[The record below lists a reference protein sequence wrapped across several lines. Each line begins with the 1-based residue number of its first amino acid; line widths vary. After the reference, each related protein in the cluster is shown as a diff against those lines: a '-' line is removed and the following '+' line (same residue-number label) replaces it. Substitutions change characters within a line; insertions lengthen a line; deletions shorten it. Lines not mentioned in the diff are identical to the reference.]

1 MKRKDFRHFQ
11 SSVRFR
17 TLSSILMMVL
27 LVGALTLIEF
37 YYLDDVYLFLEKRNL
52 VGLSEEIAQYTE
64 MDDEAKK
71 ALSDIESKNN
81 VYIEIY
87 HPRSELIY
95 TTETNDAVFEPVGK
109 KKSSSE
115 MKPRIMKILT
125 HEETDDWSYFE
136 TRREYYTTASY
147 IVYGTTLESD
157 LSIVIYASLD
167 TINANARSAFWV
179 FFLAEISLFAIVLIV
194 FLIHFFTVS
203 RPIDQISQVT
213 KGIAQMD
220 FNQVCPSY
228 RITELNELSEHINSL
243 SASLDLTLRTL
254 KRRNAQLEDDIE
266 KEKKSMEA
274 RKEFIASASHELKT
288 PLAVIQGYAE
298 GLKYGVY
305 KNKEDACYDIILEEA
320 QKMNALVLELLETS
334 RMTAGAWQPHYE
346 TMALREKVDTT
357 FDQMKTIFIKNAI
370 TAENIIDP
378 SYVSYAD
385 PTLFD
390 RVFSNYL
397 SNAISHCAGEKKIEV
412 SAKIVDGCYRVSV
425 FNTGT
430 PIAEADLEHI
440 WTSFYRADKA
450 RSRKEGRFGL
460 GLSIVHSAQE
470 QQGLKCGVINHEDG
484 VEFWFDLHIK
494 E

>member
-1 MKRKDFRHFQ
+1 MLRKDFRHFQ
-11 SSVRFR
+11 STVRFR
-17 TLSSILMMVL
+17 TLSSILIMILIVVL
-27 LVGALTLIEF
+27 LTLTEF
-37 YYLDDVYLFLEKRNL
+37 YFLDDVYLFLEKKNL
-52 VGLSEEIAQYTE
+52 VNISKQISAYTE
-64 MDDEAKK
+64 MNDDAKK
-71 ALSDIESKNN
+71 ALSDIESMNS

-87 HPRSELIY
+87 HPRNKLIY
-95 TTETNDAVFEPVGK
+95 TTETNDAVFDPDGNQK
-109 KKSSSE
+109 NRTE
-115 MKPRIMKILT
+115 MKPRIMKIQT
-125 HEETDDWSYFE
+125 HEEIDEWSYFE

-157 LSIVIYASLD
+157 ASIVIYASID
-167 TINANARSAFWV
+167 TINYNARSAFWL
-179 FFLAEISLFAIVLIV
+179 FFAAQTSLLALVLIIMI
-194 FLIHFFTVS
+194 IHFYTVS

-228 RITELNELSEHINSL
+228 RIAELNELSGHINSL

-266 KEKKSMEA
+266 NEKKAMES
-274 RKEFIASASHELKT
+274 RRDFIASASHELKT

-298 GLKYGVY
+298 GLKYGIY
-305 KNKEDACYDIILEEA
+305 KNKEEECYDIILDEA

-334 RMTAGAWQPHYE
+334 RMNAGAMQPQYE
-346 TMALREKVDTT
+346 SMSLREKVATV
-357 FDQMKTIFIKNAI
+357 FEQMKTIFIKNGI
-370 TAENIIDP
+370 TAVNDVDASFVCYSDP
-378 SYVSYAD
+378 N
-385 PTLFD
+385 LFD

-397 SNAISHCAGEKKIEV
+397 SNAISHCAGKKEIIV
-412 SAKIVDGCYRVSV
+412 SAQQTEGCYRISV

-430 PIAEADLEHI
+430 PIAEEDIEHI

-484 VEFWFDLHIK
+484 VEFWFDQHIK

>member
-1 MKRKDFRHFQ
+1 M
-11 SSVRFR
+11 
-17 TLSSILMMVL
+17 
-27 LVGALTLIEF
+27 
-37 YYLDDVYLFLEKRNL
+37 
-52 VGLSEEIAQYTE
+52 
-64 MDDEAKK
+64 
-71 ALSDIESKNN
+71 
-81 VYIEIY
+81 
-87 HPRSELIY
+87 
-95 TTETNDAVFEPVGK
+95 
-109 KKSSSE
+109 
-115 MKPRIMKILT
+115 
-125 HEETDDWSYFE
+125 
-136 TRREYYTTASY
+136 
-147 IVYGTTLESD
+147 
-157 LSIVIYASLD
+157 IYASLD

>member
-1 MKRKDFRHFQ
+1 M
-11 SSVRFR
+11 
-17 TLSSILMMVL
+17 ILIV
-27 LVGALTLIEF
+27 VILTLVELYF
-37 YYLDDVYLFLEKRNL
+37 LDDAYLFLEKKNL
-52 VGLSEEIAQYTE
+52 VALSEEIAGYTQ
-64 MDDEAKK
+64 MDDNAKK
-71 ALSDIESKNN
+71 ALSDIESKNS

-87 HPRSELIY
+87 HPRSTLIY
-95 TTETNDAVFEPVGK
+95 TSETNDAVFDPVGRNQRET
-109 KKSSSE
+109 E

-125 HEETDDWSYFE
+125 HEETDEWSFFE

-147 IVYGTTLESD
+147 IVYGTTLETD
-157 LSIVIYASLD
+157 TSIVIYASID
-167 TINANARSAFWV
+167 TINASARSAFWV
-179 FFLAEISLFAIVLIV
+179 FFLAEISLLAIVLIV
-194 FLIHFFTVS
+194 FIIHFFTVS

-243 SASLDLTLRTL
+243 SASLDLALRTL

-266 KEKKSMEA
+266 KEKEIMES

-298 GLKYGVY
+298 GLKYGIY
-305 KNKEDACYDIILEEA
+305 KNKEEACYDVILEEA

-334 RMTAGAWQPHYE
+334 RMTAGAWQPRYE
-346 TMALREKVDTT
+346 SMSLKEKVDTT
-357 FDQMKTIFIKNAI
+357 LEQMKTIFIKNGI
-370 TAENIIDP
+370 TASADIDP
-378 SYVSYAD
+378 SFVCYSD

-390 RVFSNYL
+390 RVFSHYI
-397 SNAISHCAGEKKIEV
+397 SNAISHCAFEKKIIV
-412 SAKIVDGCYRVSV
+412 SAKMVEGCYRVSV

-430 PIAEADLEHI
+430 PIAQEDLEHI

-470 QQGLKCGVINHEDG
+470 QQGLKCGVINHDNG
-484 VEFWFDLHIK
+484 VEFWFDQHIK